1 MIQTTCRNWDDHAHA
16 HGLVGALL
24 AATVQHLHEPNQP
37 ASELGSS
44 EDEDV
49 SCSSTVAFS
58 LNDQAKREADQELDR
73 VPKGQA

>member
-1 MIQTTCRNWDDHAHA
+1 MIQTTCWNWDDHAHA

-24 AATVQHLHEPNQP
+24 AATVQRLHEPNLP

-49 SCSSTVAFS
+49 
-58 LNDQAKREADQELDR
+58 
-73 VPKGQA
+73 